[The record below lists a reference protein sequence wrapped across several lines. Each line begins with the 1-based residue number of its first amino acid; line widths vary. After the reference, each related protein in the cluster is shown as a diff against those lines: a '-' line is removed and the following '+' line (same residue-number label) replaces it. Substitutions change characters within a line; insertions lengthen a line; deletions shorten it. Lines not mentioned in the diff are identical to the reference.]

1 MELTSYDIQLLR
13 EELAMLASITRAK
26 ARIEGML
33 VANEQREKEGQSLA
47 YTEDAFTAVI
57 DEEGID
63 YNTVISNLWH
73 KV

>member
-1 MELTSYDIQLLR
+1 MELTSYDVQLLR
-13 EELAMLASITRAK
+13 EELAILASITRAK

-57 DEEGID
+57 DEEDID